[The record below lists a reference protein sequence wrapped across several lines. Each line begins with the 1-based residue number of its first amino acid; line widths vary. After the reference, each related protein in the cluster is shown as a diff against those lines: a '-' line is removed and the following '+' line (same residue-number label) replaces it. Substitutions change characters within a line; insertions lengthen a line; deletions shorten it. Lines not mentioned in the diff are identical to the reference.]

1 MNADQL
7 VDFVTERL
15 QTQHKMQILT
25 QSLEPT
31 MPAKQVHQV
40 QQQPPSQ
47 PSQPGKGTKG
57 KGRKGGGKDNS
68 HPPSQT
74 NGASTSTTGQ
84 GYSSPYNSPGRKGS
98 NQSPTSGKGRQSS
111 PGKCK
116 AQGAAPSQ
124 SSSCPLCLKMGKQSH
139 ILWNNV
145 HSGRDT
151 KNMRMVSTVHI
162 AKTGTLIPGMTGALV
177 SSAPKNTPPTPTPNP
192 GNRHPP
198 VRMQQLPVVPPRRD
212 SSPRRQETSPRDQQR
227 ATSSSTSSN
236 SRGPNNHTSNSSGH
250 QSGPR

>member
-57 KGRKGGGKDNS
+57 KGRKGSGKDNS
-68 HPPSQT
+68 HPQSQT

-111 PGKCK
+111 PGKGK
-116 AQGAAPSQ
+116 AQGTATSQ
-124 SSSCPLCLKMGKQSH
+124 SSSCPLCLKVGKTASH
-139 ILWNNV
+139 SLEQCPEWQKYQKYEREEHCGHCKN
-145 HSGRDT
+145 RDFDPW
-151 KNMRMVSTVHI
+151 HDW
-162 AKTGTLIPGMTGALV
+162 KTCPRRPKKHASYSYSQPKQQTPLRRDAT
-177 SSAPKNTPPTPTPNP
+177 APNS
-192 GNRHPP
+192 
-198 VRMQQLPVVPPRRD
+198 PPRRD
-212 SSPRRQETSPRDQQR
+212 SSPRRQETSPREQQR

-236 SRGPNNHTSNSSGH
+236 TRGPSNNHNSSGR